1 MDFDLIVIGAGPGGY
16 TAAIRAAQLGMKTAI
31 VEKGKTLGGTCL
43 NVGCIPSKAL
53 LSSTELFYGARKH
66 FGSHGISADGLS
78 MDVGAMMKRK
88 DGVVR
93 KMARGIDFLMNK
105 NGIERV
111 AGLGRIA
118 GPNEVEVTSDGG
130 QQCLKAKRILIAT
143 GSRVAGLP
151 FLEFDGETVLS
162 SDDAVALG
170 QAPGSMIVIGGGA
183 IGLELGSVWARLGT
197 AVTVVELLP
206 RIAATFDEDITQALQ
221 TLLQRQGLKFHLGTG
236 IESAER
242 TESGVKLTATKG
254 DKQLEIEAEKVLV
267 AVGRKPNTG
276 GLGAAEAGVALDE
289 RGCIKTDAEWQTSV
303 PGIYAIGDVV
313 AGPMLAHKAE
323 QEAVAAVERMAGQ
336 PGSVNY
342 DAIPSVIYTAPEVGR
357 GQGEWARD
365 CRGCFSVPSQRP
377 GRRRRACGR
386 LGQGHRRQGERPGAR
401 RADPLG
407 PCVGADRRGGVA
419 DGAGWQRG
427 GLGPHHPRAPDD
439 VGGSARGSARRY
451 GRIAAHL
458 ALGRAATSG
467 RVGGRN
473 RRTLGR
479 SGGRVA

>member
-1 MDFDLIVIGAGPGGY
+1 MEFDLIVIGAGPGGY
-16 TAAIRAAQLGMKTAI
+16 TAAIKAAQLGMKTAI
-31 VEKGKTLGGTCL
+31 VEKDETLGGTCL
-43 NVGCIPSKAL
+43 KVGCIPSKAL
-53 LSSTELFYGARKH
+53 LTSTELYYGARRH
-66 FGSHGISADGLS
+66 FGAHGISADGLS

-118 GPNEVEVTSDGG
+118 GPNEVEVTSDAG

-170 QAPGSMIVIGGGA
+170 QAPVSMIVIGAGA

-197 AVTVVELLP
+197 AVTVVEFLP

-221 TLLQRQGLKFHLGTG
+221 KLLQRQGLKFHLGTYV
-236 IESAER
+236 ESAEK
-242 TESGVKLTATKG
+242 TEGGVKLTAAKG
-254 DKQLEIEAEKVLV
+254 DKKLELEAEKLLV

-276 GLGAAEAGVALDE
+276 GLGTAEAGVELDE
-289 RGCIKTDAEWQTSV
+289 HGCIKIDAEWQTSV
-303 PGIYAIGDVV
+303 SGIYAIGDVV

-323 QEAVAAVERMAGQ
+323 QEAIAAVERMVGQ

-342 DAIPSVIYTAPEVGR
+342 DAIPWVIYTSPEVATVGLTEAEAVEMGLEVGVGVFPFQANGR
-357 GQGEWARD
+357 AVA
-365 CRGCFSVPSQRP
+365 S
-377 GRRRRACGR
+377 
-386 LGQGHRRQGERPGAR
+386 GH
-401 RADPLG
+401 
-407 PCVGADRRGGVA
+407 A
-419 DGAGWQRG
+419 DGLAKVIADKAT
-427 GLGPHHPRAPDD
+427 GLVLGAQILSANASELIAE
-439 VGGSARGSARRY
+439 VVLLMELGGSAKDMARTIHAHPTMSEGLRE
-451 GRIAAHL
+451 AAH
-458 ALGRAATSG
+458 AATG
-467 RVGGRN
+467 EP
-473 RRTLGR
+473 LHI
-479 SGGRVA
+479 

>member
-53 LSSTELFYGARKH
+53 LSSSELFYGARKH

-118 GPNEVEVTSDGG
+118 GPNEVEVTSDAG

-170 QAPGSMIVIGGGA
+170 QAPVSMIVIGAGA

-197 AVTVVELLP
+197 AVTVVEFLP
-206 RIAATFDEDITQALQ
+206 RIASTFDEDITQALQ
-221 TLLQRQGLKFHLGTG
+221 KLLQRQGLKFHLGTYV
-236 IESAER
+236 ESAEK
-242 TESGVKLTATKG
+242 TEGGVKLTAAKG
-254 DKQLEIEAEKVLV
+254 DKKLELEAEKLLV

-276 GLGAAEAGVALDE
+276 GLGTAEAGVELDE
-289 RGCIKTDAEWQTSV
+289 HGCIKIDAEWQTSV
-303 PGIYAIGDVV
+303 SGIYAIGDVV

-323 QEAVAAVERMAGQ
+323 QEAIAAVERMVGQ

-342 DAIPSVIYTAPEVGR
+342 DAIPWVIYTSPEVATVGLTEAEAVEKGHEVGVGVFPFQANGR
-357 GQGEWARD
+357 AVAG
-365 CRGCFSVPSQRP
+365 
-377 GRRRRACGR
+377 
-386 LGQGHRRQGERPGAR
+386 GH
-401 RADPLG
+401 
-407 PCVGADRRGGVA
+407 A
-419 DGAGWQRG
+419 DGLAKVIADKAT
-427 GLGPHHPRAPDD
+427 GLVLGAQILSANASELIAE
-439 VGGSARGSARRY
+439 VVLLMELGGSAKDMARTIHAHPTMSEGLRE
-451 GRIAAHL
+451 AAH
-458 ALGRAATSG
+458 AATG
-467 RVGGRN
+467 EP
-473 RRTLGR
+473 LHI
-479 SGGRVA
+479 

>member
-1 MDFDLIVIGAGPGGY
+1 MEFDLIVIGAGPGGY

-53 LSSTELFYGARKH
+53 LSSSELFYGARKH

-93 KMARGIDFLMNK
+93 KMARGINFLMNK

-118 GPNEVEVTSDGG
+118 GPNEVEVTSDVG

-170 QAPGSMIVIGGGA
+170 QAPVSMIVIGAGA
-183 IGLELGSVWARLGT
+183 IGLELGSIWARLGT

-221 TLLQRQGLKFHLGTG
+221 KLLQRQGLKFHLGTYV
-236 IESAER
+236 ESAEK
-242 TESGVKLTATKG
+242 TEGGVKLTAAKG
-254 DKQLEIEAEKVLV
+254 DKKLELEAEKLLV

-276 GLGAAEAGVALDE
+276 GLGTAEAGVELDE
-289 RGCIKTDAEWQTSV
+289 RGCIKIDAEWQTSV
-303 PGIYAIGDVV
+303 SGIYAIGDVV

-323 QEAVAAVERMAGQ
+323 QEAIAAVECMVGQ

-342 DAIPSVIYTAPEVGR
+342 DAIPWLIYTSPEVATVGLTEAEAVEKCHEVGVGVFPFQANGR
-357 GQGEWARD
+357 AVA
-365 CRGCFSVPSQRP
+365 S
-377 GRRRRACGR
+377 
-386 LGQGHRRQGERPGAR
+386 GH
-401 RADPLG
+401 
-407 PCVGADRRGGVA
+407 A
-419 DGAGWQRG
+419 DGLTKVIADKAT
-427 GLGPHHPRAPDD
+427 GLVLGAQILSANASELIAE
-439 VGGSARGSARRY
+439 VVLLMELGGSAKDMARTIHAHPTMSEGLRE
-451 GRIAAHL
+451 AAH
-458 ALGRAATSG
+458 AATG
-467 RVGGRN
+467 EP
-473 RRTLGR
+473 LHI
-479 SGGRVA
+479 

>member
-53 LSSTELFYGARKH
+53 LSSSELFYGARKH

-118 GPNEVEVTSDGG
+118 GPNEVEVTSDAG

-170 QAPGSMIVIGGGA
+170 QAPVSMIVIGAGA

-197 AVTVVELLP
+197 AVTVVEFLP
-206 RIAATFDEDITQALQ
+206 RIASTFDEDIAQALQ
-221 TLLQRQGLKFHLGTG
+221 KLLQRQGLKFHLGTYV
-236 IESAER
+236 ESAEK
-242 TESGVKLTATKG
+242 TEGGVKLTAAKG
-254 DKQLEIEAEKVLV
+254 DKKLELEAEKLLV

-276 GLGAAEAGVALDE
+276 GLGTAEAGVELDE
-289 RGCIKTDAEWQTSV
+289 RGCIKIDAEWQTSV
-303 PGIYAIGDVV
+303 SGIYAIGDVV

-323 QEAVAAVERMAGQ
+323 QEAIAAVERMVGQ

-342 DAIPSVIYTAPEVGR
+342 DAIPWVIYTSPEVATVGLTEAEAVEKGHEVGVGVFPFQANGR
-357 GQGEWARD
+357 AVAG
-365 CRGCFSVPSQRP
+365 
-377 GRRRRACGR
+377 
-386 LGQGHRRQGERPGAR
+386 GH
-401 RADPLG
+401 
-407 PCVGADRRGGVA
+407 A
-419 DGAGWQRG
+419 DGLAKVIADKAT
-427 GLGPHHPRAPDD
+427 GLVLGAQILSANASELIAE
-439 VGGSARGSARRY
+439 VVLLMELGGSAKDMARTIHAHPTMSEGLRE
-451 GRIAAHL
+451 AAH
-458 ALGRAATSG
+458 AATG
-467 RVGGRN
+467 EP
-473 RRTLGR
+473 LHI
-479 SGGRVA
+479 

>member
-1 MDFDLIVIGAGPGGY
+1 MDVDLVVIGAGPGGY

-93 KMARGIDFLMNK
+93 KMARGIDYLMNK
-105 NGIERV
+105 NGIKRV
-111 AGLGRIA
+111 LGLGCIA
-118 GPNEVEVTSDGG
+118 GPNEVEVTSDAG

-170 QAPGSMIVIGGGA
+170 QAPVSMIVIGAGA

-197 AVTVVELLP
+197 AVTVVEFLP

-221 TLLQRQGLKFHLGTG
+221 KLLQRQGLKFHLGTYV
-236 IESAER
+236 ESAEK
-242 TESGVKLTATKG
+242 TEGGVKLTAAKG
-254 DKQLEIEAEKVLV
+254 DKKLELEAEKLLV
-267 AVGRKPNTG
+267 AVGRKPNTE
-276 GLGAAEAGVALDE
+276 GLGTAEAGVELDE
-289 RGCIKTDAEWQTSV
+289 RGCIKIDAEWQTSV
-303 PGIYAIGDVV
+303 SGIYAIGDVV

-323 QEAVAAVERMAGQ
+323 QEAIAAVERMVGQ

-342 DAIPSVIYTAPEVGR
+342 DAIPWVIYTSPEVATVGLTEAEAVEKGHEVGVGVFPFQANGR
-357 GQGEWARD
+357 AVAG
-365 CRGCFSVPSQRP
+365 
-377 GRRRRACGR
+377 
-386 LGQGHRRQGERPGAR
+386 GH
-401 RADPLG
+401 
-407 PCVGADRRGGVA
+407 A
-419 DGAGWQRG
+419 DGLAKVIADKAT
-427 GLGPHHPRAPDD
+427 GLVLGAQILSANASELIAE
-439 VGGSARGSARRY
+439 VVLLMELGGSAKDMARTIHAHPTMSEGLRE
-451 GRIAAHL
+451 AAH
-458 ALGRAATSG
+458 AATG
-467 RVGGRN
+467 EP
-473 RRTLGR
+473 LHI
-479 SGGRVA
+479 

>member
-1 MDFDLIVIGAGPGGY
+1 MEFDLIVIGAGPGGY
-16 TAAIRAAQLGMKTAI
+16 TAAIKAAQLGMKTAI
-31 VEKGKTLGGTCL
+31 VEKDETLGGTCL
-43 NVGCIPSKAL
+43 KVGCIPSKAL
-53 LSSTELFYGARKH
+53 LTSTELYYGARRH
-66 FGSHGISADGLS
+66 FGAHGISADGLS

-118 GPNEVEVTSDGG
+118 GPNEVEVTSDAG

-170 QAPGSMIVIGGGA
+170 QAPVSMIVIGAGA

-197 AVTVVELLP
+197 AVTVVEFLP

-221 TLLQRQGLKFHLGTG
+221 KLLQRQGLKFHLGTYV
-236 IESAER
+236 ESAEK
-242 TESGVKLTATKG
+242 TEGGVKLIAVKG
-254 DKQLEIEAEKVLV
+254 DKKLEFEAEKLLV

-276 GLGAAEAGVALDE
+276 GLGTAEAGVELDE
-289 RGCIKTDAEWQTSV
+289 RGCIKIDAEWQTSV
-303 PGIYAIGDVV
+303 SGIYAIGDVV

-323 QEAVAAVERMAGQ
+323 QEAIAAVERMVGQ

-342 DAIPSVIYTAPEVGR
+342 DAIPWVIYTSPEVATVGLTEAEAVEKGHEVGVGVFPFQANGR
-357 GQGEWARD
+357 AVA
-365 CRGCFSVPSQRP
+365 S
-377 GRRRRACGR
+377 
-386 LGQGHRRQGERPGAR
+386 GH
-401 RADPLG
+401 
-407 PCVGADRRGGVA
+407 A
-419 DGAGWQRG
+419 DGLAKVIADKAT
-427 GLGPHHPRAPDD
+427 GLVLGAQILSANASELIAE
-439 VGGSARGSARRY
+439 VVLLMELGGSAKDMARTIHAHPTMSEGLRE
-451 GRIAAHL
+451 AAH
-458 ALGRAATSG
+458 AATG
-467 RVGGRN
+467 EP
-473 RRTLGR
+473 LHI
-479 SGGRVA
+479 